1 MLNKEEI
8 LDGVKLVWAIK
19 GANSMGVSESYYNPL
34 FLMKQCFKEEDLTQ
48 LSEEELIRLYKLAD
62 FATDVFY

>member
-1 MLNKEEI
+1 MLNKEAI
-8 LDGVKLVWAIK
+8 LEGIPLASAIK
-19 GANSMGVSESYYNPL
+19 GANSMGVSESIYNPL

-48 LSEEELIRLYKLAD
+48 LSEEELIRLFKLAD

>member
-1 MLNKEEI
+1 
-8 LDGVKLVWAIK
+8 
-19 GANSMGVSESYYNPL
+19 MGVSESYYNPL
-34 FLMKQCFKEEDLTQ
+34 FLMKQCFEEEDLTQ